1 MTDTT
6 AAATSAENEPHT
18 VTDWKDLGQEM
29 WNYLTSR
36 GATID
41 YRLIDMVVE
50 VPRDIGPDAPRAVW
64 RFDGTVRI
72 TTNDKQG
79 TGSAPV
85 S

>member
-1 MTDTT
+1 MGALLAAIGADTLPLPVSRP
-6 AAATSAENEPHT
+6 ATY
-18 VTDWKDLGQEM
+18 V
-29 WNYLTSR
+29 
-36 GATID
+36 
-41 YRLIDMVVE
+41 
-50 VPRDIGPDAPRAVW
+50 VW